1 MLALMLRRLFVY
13 QLVLK
18 YISVNNETWLSV
30 YQISFVKIWSALML
44 LLLLLIQLLLKY
56 ISDNLETSIG
66 LSISFKM
73 YKR

>member
-1 MLALMLRRLFVY
+1 MTIGLSNSFEMYVGLSRYISLSISF

-18 YISVNNETWLSV
+18 YISVNL
-30 YQISFVKIWSALML
+30 Q
-44 LLLLLIQLLLKY
+44 
-56 ISDNLETSIG
+56 TSIG